1 MVVATS
7 CGPLAELHYVVV
19 VMPWHTRAA
28 GKRLTLCGN
37 PFVSQSAGSRQ
48 SVQVSQEWV
57 HCASTRISNS
67 STTSLDAMT
76 MLIALHRSRLISL
89 FFVPNFNP
97 LIFKERQVDI
107 DYDLCHSEASEGE
120 ILPPCKHDFGTSV
133 TSVGLG
139 RYFKT
144 FVGWFVTCCVEGK

>member
-28 GKRLTLCGN
+28 GKSLSLCCN

-48 SVQVSQEWV
+48 R
-57 HCASTRISNS
+57 CASQ
-67 STTSLDAMT
+67 
-76 MLIALHRSRLISL
+76 SRVSPLCIYTNL
-89 FFVPNFNP
+89 QFFYNKSRCNDDVDCFAQVTANTFVFPNFNP
-97 LIFKERQVDI
+97 LIFKERQADL
-107 DYDLCHSEASEGE
+107 DYDLCHSEASERE

-139 RYFKT
+139 RYFKRL
-144 FVGWFVTCCVEGK
+144 VG